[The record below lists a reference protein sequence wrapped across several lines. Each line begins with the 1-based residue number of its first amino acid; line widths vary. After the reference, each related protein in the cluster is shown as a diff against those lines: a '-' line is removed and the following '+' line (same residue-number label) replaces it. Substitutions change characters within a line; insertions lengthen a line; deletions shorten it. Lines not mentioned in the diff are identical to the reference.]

1 MCTQKYITY
10 YVHSNLNGEYILL
23 KTKTIPHINSLDELV
38 NVKIPALSGRGAE
51 NNRLIL
57 KNTALNG
64 PMLKYGIHKNIQIGR
79 YSTVS
84 RRVDNLTERFYL
96 GEAGKRATERGKQ
109 TEESM
114 FGLTWRG
121 FIASI
126 TIKEVRENI
135 LQVLRS
141 NSLLAFPEKETVLLI
156 LEELVTQQELETI
169 ARSVLEAFL
178 RTIPNLELV
187 DNASLLAWLLAI
199 REKPELPDSFKL
211 SKIPKDAWELL
222 DRPTILKVVKE
233 KIIPLVKQKTR
244 EITVMY
250 QIFSVL
256 NEVGNFISDLEV
268 ENQPSKKVKEF
279 IKTMSSQLSNLDEI
293 TKEER

>member
-1 MCTQKYITY
+1 M
-10 YVHSNLNGEYILL
+10 HSNLNGEHIMP
-23 KTKTIPHINSLDELV
+23 KTNTIPHINSLHELV
-38 NVKIPALSGRGAE
+38 SVKIPALSGRGAE

-57 KNTALNG
+57 KNIAMNG
-64 PMLKYGIHKNIQIGR
+64 PMLKYDVHKNIQIGR

-84 RRVDNLTERFYL
+84 RRVDNLTERSYL
-96 GEAGKRATERGKQ
+96 SEAGKRTTERGKQ

-114 FGLTWRG
+114 YGLTWRG

-178 RTIPNLELV
+178 RIIPNLELV
-187 DNASLLAWLLAI
+187 DNDSLLAWFLAI
-199 REKPELPDSFKL
+199 REKPELPDSFTL
-211 SKIPKDAWELL
+211 SKMPKDAWELL

-250 QIFSVL
+250 QIFSVFD
-256 NEVGNFISDLEV
+256 EVGSFISDLEV
-268 ENQPSKKVKEF
+268 EDRPSKKVKEF
-279 IKTMSSQLSNLDEI
+279 IKTMNSKLHNLDET
-293 TKEER
+293 TKEE